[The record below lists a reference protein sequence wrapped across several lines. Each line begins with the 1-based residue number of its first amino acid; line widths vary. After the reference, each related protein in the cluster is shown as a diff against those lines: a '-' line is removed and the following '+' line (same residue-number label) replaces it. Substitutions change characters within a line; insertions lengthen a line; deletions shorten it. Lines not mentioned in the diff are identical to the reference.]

1 MSLMVLLVLK
11 LIPYNS
17 PSEVILLYYDYPHL
31 QRRKL
36 RPWITCSKS
45 HSPAGNLVLCRTSC
59 TPAWETAPAKKHA
72 RH

>member
-11 LIPYNS
+11 FIPYNS

-36 RPWITCSKS
+36 RLREVKEFASSRGRC
-45 HSPAGNLVLCRTSC
+45 GFVGRMYMQF
-59 TPAWETAPAKKHA
+59 
-72 RH
+72 